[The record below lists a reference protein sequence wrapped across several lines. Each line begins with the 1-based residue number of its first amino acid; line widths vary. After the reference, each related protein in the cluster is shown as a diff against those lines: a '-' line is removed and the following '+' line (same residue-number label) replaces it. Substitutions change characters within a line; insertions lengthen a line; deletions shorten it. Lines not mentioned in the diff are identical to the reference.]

1 MREGEIPALIPLR
14 MTERGETPELTTPRM
29 TKRGDPGARSS
40 WDGGVGERCWSSLR
54 SVILGDRASNSTS
67 VCRRRA
73 VHFHV
78 TEGDRGVYPSR
89 HPERR
94 PKAGV

>member
-40 WDGGVGERCWSSLR
+40 WDGGVGEEMLEFTP
-54 SVILGDRASNSTS
+54 L
-67 VCRRRA
+67 
-73 VHFHV
+73 
-78 TEGDRGVYPSR
+78 R
-89 HPERR
+89 HPGGQGQQLHVSLKEKGRSLPR
-94 PKAGV
+94 H